1 MDLSILLVQYRPD
14 EGELRRTLASLLR
27 QSCRDFELVVADD
40 GSDEDFFPLTRKIL
54 AENGFTGAKF
64 VKLTPN
70 GGTVKNVLNGAKQA
84 AGKWVFTVSPGD
96 YLYDADTVAWLLEV
110 LHRDAPR
117 VAFGRLACYTDRNG
131 TPIRRPGDAPFDRT
145 PYRPGAYDAKTAKR
159 NMLLYDDG
167 ISGAGLVYE
176 RELLVQALEKMAG
189 RVLLAED
196 FAARLFAVEN
206 IPIVGY
212 DRCIAWYEV
221 GTGVSTNEG
230 ARARMLRDW
239 RAMVELLRELYPKDR
254 TVRLAYEYY
263 FNDRHKSRL
272 VRGLV
277 GRLIVPQN
285 APFKKA
291 QHAWVPP
298 VNGDIQELKQ
308 IYESALGPLCEG
320 APAAAGGGENLTATR
335 NISGHGKALSL
346 RPCGATALPLAQA
359 PPPPSRGSL
368 SRRGRQASPQSNCE
382 TE

>member
-54 AENGFTGAKF
+54 AENGFT
-64 VKLTPN
+64 
-70 GGTVKNVLNGAKQA
+70 
-84 AGKWVFTVSPGD
+84 VSPGD

-110 LHRDAPR
+110 LRRDAPR
-117 VAFGRLACYTDRNG
+117 VAFGRLACYADRNG
-131 TPIRRPGDAPFDRT
+131 APIRRPGDAPFDRT

-206 IPIVGY
+206 IPMVGY

-272 VRGLV
+272 VRGLI

-308 IYESALGPLCEG
+308 IYESALGHL
-320 APAAAGGGENLTATR
+320 
-335 NISGHGKALSL
+335 
-346 RPCGATALPLAQA
+346 PC
-359 PPPPSRGSL
+359 
-368 SRRGRQASPQSNCE
+368 
-382 TE
+382 

>member
-110 LHRDAPR
+110 LRRDAPR
-117 VAFGRLACYTDRNG
+117 VAFGRLACYADRNG
-131 TPIRRPGDAPFDRT
+131 APIRRPGDAPFDRT

-277 GRLIVPQN
+277 GRLIVPQS

-291 QHAWVPP
+291 QRAWTPP
-298 VNGDIQELKQ
+298 TNGDIT
-308 IYESALGPLCEG
+308 I
-320 APAAAGGGENLTATR
+320 
-335 NISGHGKALSL
+335 L
-346 RPCGATALPLAQA
+346 RAICAFAEK
-359 PPPPSRGSL
+359 
-368 SRRGRQASPQSNCE
+368 E
-382 TE
+382 TQTP